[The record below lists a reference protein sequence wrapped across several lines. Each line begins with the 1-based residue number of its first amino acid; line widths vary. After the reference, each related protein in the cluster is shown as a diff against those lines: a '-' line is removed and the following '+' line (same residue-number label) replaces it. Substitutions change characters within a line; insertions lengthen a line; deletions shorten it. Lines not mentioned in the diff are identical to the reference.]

1 MISVYDLKS
10 RFQDILR
17 PICESLANN
26 GVTANQ
32 VTIAALVLSCLY
44 GALLCLNISLLWLF
58 LPVFLFIR
66 MGLNAIDGMLARE
79 HDMKSK
85 LGMALN
91 ELGDV
96 ISDTALF
103 IPFIFYAQEIIWAV
117 GAFILIAALSEF
129 CGLLAFMMSGE
140 RRYDGPMGKSD
151 RAAVTGVL
159 GFLIGLEVS
168 LQGVLGWIFV
178 LLTLLCIWSCINR
191 LRSALKE

>member
-10 RFQDILR
+10 RFQDLLR
-17 PICESLANN
+17 PICKGLAER

-32 VTIAALVLSCLY
+32 VTLTALGLSIFY
-44 GALLCLNISLLWLF
+44 GALLCFNISALWLA
-58 LPVFLFIR
+58 LPLFLFIR

-79 HDMKSK
+79 HNMKSK

-103 IPFIFYAQEIIWAV
+103 IPFIFYAPAAGYAV
-117 GAFILIAALSEF
+117 AAFIFVAALSEL
-129 CGLLAFMMSGE
+129 CGLLAFMMSGT

-151 RAAVTGVL
+151 RAAATGIL
-159 GFLIGLEVS
+159 GFIIGLGIS
-168 LQGVLGWIFV
+168 LQSTLGIIFIF
-178 LLTLLCIWSCINR
+178 LTLLCIWSCVNR
-191 LRSALKE
+191 LSAALKE

>member
-10 RFQDILR
+10 RFQDLLR
-17 PICESLANN
+17 PLCKSLADK

-32 VTIAALVLSCLY
+32 VTITALVLSALY
-44 GALLCLNISLLWLF
+44 GVLLCLNIPLLWIF
-58 LPVFLFIR
+58 LPVFLFVR

-79 HDMKSK
+79 HNMKSR

-91 ELGDV
+91 ELGDIV
-96 ISDTALF
+96 SDTALF
-103 IPFIFYAQEIIWAV
+103 IPFIFYAPEAIWAV
-117 GAFILIAALSEF
+117 GVFILVAALSEF
-129 CGLLAFMMSGE
+129 CGVLAFMMSGE

-159 GFLIGLEVS
+159 GFLIGLGIS

-178 LLTLLCIWSCINR
+178 LLTILCVWSCINR
-191 LRSALKE
+191 LRSALEE

>member
-10 RFQDILR
+10 RFQDLLR
-17 PICESLANN
+17 PLCKSLADK

-32 VTIAALVLSCLY
+32 VTITALVLSALY
-44 GALLCLNISLLWLF
+44 GTLLCFNIQLLWVF
-58 LPVFLFIR
+58 LPVFLFVR

-79 HDMKSK
+79 HNMKSK

-96 ISDTALF
+96 VSDTTLF
-103 IPFIFYAQEIIWAV
+103 IPFIFYAPEAIWAV
-117 GAFILIAALSEF
+117 GAFILVAALSEF
-129 CGLLAFMMSGE
+129 CGILAFMMSGQ
-140 RRYDGPMGKSD
+140 RCYDGPMGKSD
-151 RAAVTGVL
+151 RAVVTGIL
-159 GFLIGLEVS
+159 GCLIGLGIS

-178 LLTLLCIWSCINR
+178 LITSLCVWSCINR